1 MSKVKKTKNK
11 IKSRVEAIKKINDN
25 PQKSADELYDK
36 YIKDL
41 PSTDQLLGKK
51 LSQLQE
57 KRKRKKEEKK
67 DIFEELSETVEGFL
81 GFSKDNDQQ
90 NQSKLLIESRQ
101 KLKQHTKTSI
111 SFTVKDLK
119 NIILESAKEVFFA
132 GDGPCGTN
140 RNIDT
145 SSPINVSPK
154 EFDLMEILSQDPSTN
169 AGKIVYEPTSPDQG
183 LVKMNREFFNYFSGS
198 TFTFK
203 SKNTTDLFD
212 MTWNSSTQ
220 QYSVNLKPMVGSNYV
235 KIDDF
240 LNDYFSSIELP
251 DITGITKTAML
262 MVLQGDDSQSKQ
274 FDLGM
279 NRVER
284 LLKKLTS
291 ICGTPK
297 PKDLNQNPKDQFN
310 ENDEEDEFYFD
321 FDDVEGIDL
330 DDESARLRKVLR
342 FRDCNN
348 FEVPVN
354 KRVFEDF
361 VYLSSKKNIDS
372 AVDKALNNAA
382 KDAHAKSN
390 GSIELKDL
398 QLSILGNYIF
408 KLPKALLSAVFS
420 PKLVFPIVVVYKY
433 FKSSILSAA
442 PTVMEIIKNLKK
454 LFLTVIEKI
463 YWVFI
468 SNFWKL
474 IKPELLAFLTVIVS
488 QVLKNKYKRYVT
500 IVTALI
506 ALLRRILETNLDNC
520 QDLFNSILGTIESA
534 LSQNLKINIPGLLLG
549 FADKSPGFSEDGA
562 ILNINERLSSLGI
575 NLGDIGGD
583 ENKLPKVINGMVR
596 GLMEEFDKNSFV
608 KTSNKEIIIPSP
620 VGPIVI
626 PPGII
631 NSSGKMF

>member
-11 IKSRVEAIKKINDN
+11 IKSRIEAIKKINDN
-25 PQKSADELYDK
+25 PQKSSDELYDK
-36 YIKDL
+36 YLKDL

-67 DIFEELSETVEGFL
+67 DIFEELADTIEGFL
-81 GFSKDNDQQ
+81 GFSKDNNQK
-90 NQSKLLIESRQ
+90 NQSRLLLEARQ
-101 KLKQHTKTSI
+101 KLKQHTKTSVSI
-111 SFTVKDLK
+111 TVRDIK
-119 NIILESAKEVFFA
+119 NILLESAKEVFFA

-140 RNIDT
+140 RNMDT
-145 SSPINVSPK
+145 GTTISVSPK
-154 EFDLMEILSQDPSTN
+154 EFDLMNILSQEPTTN

-183 LVKMNREFFNYFSGS
+183 LIKMNREFFNYFSGS

-212 MTWNSSTQ
+212 MSWDSANQ
-220 QYSVNLKPMVGSNYV
+220 KYDVVLKPMQGTDFV
-235 KIDDF
+235 KVDDF

-262 MVLQGDDSQSKQ
+262 MVLQGDDSQSKD
-274 FDLGM
+274 FDIGM

-291 ICGTPK
+291 ICGSPK

-310 ENDEEDEFYFD
+310 ENDEQDEFYFD

-330 DDESARLRKVLR
+330 DDEDARLRKVLR

-361 VYLSSKKNIDS
+361 VYLSSKKNIDES
-372 AVDKALNNAA
+372 VDKALNNAA
-382 KDAHAKSN
+382 RDAHNKSG

-420 PKLVFPIVVVYKY
+420 PKLIFPIVVVYKY
-433 FKSSILSAA
+433 FKSAALSAV
-442 PTVMEIIKNLKK
+442 PTVMEIIKKLKN
-454 LFLTVIEKI
+454 LFLKVIEKI
-463 YWVFI
+463 YWKFI
-468 SNFWKL
+468 TEFWKL
-474 IKPELLAFLTVIVS
+474 VKPELLAFLTIIVS
-488 QVLKNKYKRYVT
+488 QILKNKYKRYVV
-500 IVTALI
+500 IVTSLI
-506 ALLRRILETNLDNC
+506 ALLRRILETNLGNC
-520 QDLFNSILGTIESA
+520 QDLFNTILGTIESA
-534 LSQNLKINIPGLLLG
+534 LSQNIKINIPGLLLG
-549 FADKSPGFSEDGA
+549 FADKSPGFSEDNA
-562 ILNINERLSSLGI
+562 ILNINERMAAFGI
-575 NLGDIGGD
+575 NMGAIGGD
-583 ENKLPKVINGMVR
+583 ENKLPKVINSIIR
-596 GLMEEFDKNSFV
+596 GQMEEFDKNSFV

-631 NSSGKMF
+631 NSAGKFF

>member
-1 MSKVKKTKNK
+1 
-11 IKSRVEAIKKINDN
+11 
-25 PQKSADELYDK
+25 
-36 YIKDL
+36 
-41 PSTDQLLGKK
+41 
-51 LSQLQE
+51 
-57 KRKRKKEEKK
+57 
-67 DIFEELSETVEGFL
+67 
-81 GFSKDNDQQ
+81 
-90 NQSKLLIESRQ
+90 
-101 KLKQHTKTSI
+101 
-111 SFTVKDLK
+111 
-119 NIILESAKEVFFA
+119 
-132 GDGPCGTN
+132 
-140 RNIDT
+140 
-145 SSPINVSPK
+145 
-154 EFDLMEILSQDPSTN
+154 MEILSQDPSTN
-169 AGKIVYEPTSPDQG
+169 AGKIVYEPTSSDQG

-575 NLGDIGGD
+575 NLGDVGGD